1 MTFIFRN
8 VNDLV
13 DYVTYCIGKYG
24 KRPRITARVKNGEF
38 EFKAIETLE

>member
-13 DYVTYCIGKYG
+13 DYVTYCIDKYG
-24 KRPRITARVKNGEF
+24 KRPKVTARVHNGEF
-38 EFKAIETLE
+38 EFKATKTL

>member
-24 KRPRITARVKNGEF
+24 KRPRVTARVCNGEF
-38 EFKAIETLE
+38 EFRAAGTL